1 MNLKGIVK
9 KLQNALLSVGLII
22 KIGSSQFYSSDQGRM
37 ITVWILS
44 TPTLQNGKN
53 GWKMRDYEILRTA
66 STVEAVKC
74 LAEIWEQIKERKI
87 NEGIG
92 SL

>member
-1 MNLKGIVK
+1 MNLKGIAK

-66 STVEAVKC
+66 STIEMVKC
-74 LAEIWEQIKERKI
+74 LADIWEQVKEWH
-87 NEGIG
+87 
-92 SL
+92 

>member
-74 LAEIWEQIKERKI
+74 LAEIWEQTKEWK
-87 NEGIG
+87 NG
-92 SL
+92 

>member
-22 KIGSSQFYSSDQGRM
+22 KIGSSQFYSSDQGRI

-44 TPTLQNGKN
+44 TPTLQNGRN
-53 GWKMRDYEILRTA
+53 GWRMRDYEILRTA

-74 LAEIWEQIKERKI
+74 LAEIWEQTKEWK
-87 NEGIG
+87 NG
-92 SL
+92 

>member
-66 STVEAVKC
+66 STMEAVKC
-74 LAEIWEQIKERKI
+74 LAEIWEQTKEWK
-87 NEGIG
+87 NG
-92 SL
+92 

>member
-66 STVEAVKC
+66 SMVEAVKC
-74 LAEIWEQIKERKI
+74 LAEIWEQTKEWK
-87 NEGIG
+87 NG
-92 SL
+92 

>member
-44 TPTLQNGKN
+44 TPTLQNGRN
-53 GWKMRDYEILRTA
+53 GWRMRDYEILRTA
-66 STVEAVKC
+66 STIEMVKC
-74 LAEIWEQIKERKI
+74 LTDIWEQVKEWH
-87 NEGIG
+87 
-92 SL
+92 

>member
-1 MNLKGIVK
+1 MKGIVK

-74 LAEIWEQIKERKI
+74 LAEIWEQTKEWK
-87 NEGIG
+87 NG
-92 SL
+92 